1 MVKKPEPTDPPI
13 VFDEIVGPLTD
24 RVVDAFL
31 TTEAGVNDIRSRRI
45 RGAFAR
51 RLISSRHSAPVRR
64 VEPIWTFGRW
74 IENARTALSLDV
86 ADLAAAINVEPATI
100 ERLERSDVLPWTL
113 GESVI
118 TNLVSLFRLHIAAV
132 EQLFIASQTVLRG
145 QMGTTAIARSS
156 LLDSSA
162 RADVTRR
169 ALDRFLA
176 AKSGASDQNA
186 ESQEAIQAVRRGLEL
201 RGDRE
206 LLDP

>member
-1 MVKKPEPTDPPI
+1 MVTKPEPTDPPI
-13 VFDEIVGPLTD
+13 VFDEIAGPLTD

-31 TTEAGVNDIRSRRI
+31 TNVTGVNDVRSRRI

-51 RLISSRHSAPVRR
+51 RFIASRHSAPVRR

-74 IENARTALSLDV
+74 IENARTALSLEV
-86 ADLAAAINVEPATI
+86 SDLAAAINVEPATI

-113 GESVI
+113 GESVLAS
-118 TNLVSLFRLHIAAV
+118 LVSLFRLHVAAV
-132 EQLFIASQTVLRG
+132 EQLFATTQAVFRG

-156 LLDSSA
+156 LIDSSA

-176 AKSGASDQNA
+176 ANSAASGQTA
-186 ESQEAIQAVRRGLEL
+186 ESQEAIQVLRRELEH
-201 RGDRE
+201 RGERE
-206 LLDP
+206 LLEP